1 MALIK
6 KVEKCRIVQDV
17 NDGYGEYSL
26 VVPTWTVVD
35 GQQ

>member
-6 KVEKCRIVQDV
+6 TVEKCRIVQEV
-17 NDGYGEYSL
+17 NGGGGEYSL